1 MQIARNVCYRK
12 AIFGKAKKQVFRL
25 EHLLSILKA
34 IFSYHSRLLHSWS
47 KLDVFL
53 PFHHFLSIHRKW

>member
-34 IFSYHSRLLHSWS
+34 IFRVIGQNVLMANPIL
-47 KLDVFL
+47 
-53 PFHHFLSIHRKW
+53 